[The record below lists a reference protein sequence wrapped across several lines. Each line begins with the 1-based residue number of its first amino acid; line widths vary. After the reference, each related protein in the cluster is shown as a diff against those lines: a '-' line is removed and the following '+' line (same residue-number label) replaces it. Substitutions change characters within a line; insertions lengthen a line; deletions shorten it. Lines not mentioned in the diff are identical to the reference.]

1 MEWTRVSITR
11 PLLSGPT
18 DFLFHPGQSY
28 SIIVPEPYL
37 TLTRYRHRHLA
48 TELRL
53 FLDSGG
59 KVPSNRE
66 EEKAILLHLGLCY
79 PCTLFF
85 QGDGNWMAI
94 YFICCSTSIV
104 GSQFSK
110 IFTPKWPINFL
121 LT

>member
-53 FLDSGG
+53 FLERFRATERKKKLFRHGASRYRGSISYTLAYVIHAPFFF
-59 KVPSNRE
+59 KV
-66 EEKAILLHLGLCY
+66 
-79 PCTLFF
+79 
-85 QGDGNWMAI
+85 MAI
-94 YFICCSTSIV
+94 GWQYISYAV
-104 GSQFSK
+104 V
-110 IFTPKWPINFL
+110 L
-121 LT
+121 RL